1 VGHSQAAQALPLT
14 PVEDSLM
21 DPAEIDNRFS
31 FHPATE
37 ETGPK
42 HDAVRELCRST
53 AHRLNELLPDS
64 REKST
69 AITKL
74 DEVMMH
80 ANAAI
85 ARNQGD

>member
-1 VGHSQAAQALPLT
+1 MSAQST
-14 PVEDSLM
+14 N
-21 DPAEIDNRFS
+21 EIEERFS

-37 ETGPK
+37 ETGPA
-42 HDAVRELCRST
+42 HESVRAALRTT
-53 AHRLNELLPDS
+53 AHFLDGLLPDS

-74 DEVMMH
+74 QEAMMH

-85 ARNQGD
+85 AIHGVKREES